1 MANEETGTADGWVD
15 AEAVLPHIMT
25 PRSFVSG
32 TREPRR
38 LSVKYLLHGPT
49 RRLRAEVRFDGDC
62 EGPPGCVHGAAIAGL
77 FDEGLGLLTWYV
89 GHPAAT
95 CELNVKYRRFVRLGS
110 SATLE
115 GTIEEADGLLV
126 VARGVLRSA
135 DGEHASA
142 RVVFFELE
150 EQAVE
155 EMRAKREAQS
165 ADDPDVLARVR
176 DHREAQAGR

>member
-1 MANEETGTADGWVD
+1 MVDEARETSDDWVRAEE
-15 AEAVLPHIMT
+15 VLPHIMT

-38 LSVKYLLHGPT
+38 LTVTYWLHAPS

-62 EGPPGCVHGAAIAGL
+62 EGPPGCVHGAAVAGL

-95 CELNVKYRRFVRLGS
+95 AELNVKYRRFVPLGA

-135 DGEHASA
+135 EGEHASA
-142 RVVFFELE
+142 RVVYVELDE
-150 EQAVE
+150 RAVE
-155 EMRAKREAQS
+155 ELRVRREAQC
-165 ADDPDVLARVR
+165 AGAPEILERVR
-176 DHREAQAGR
+176 GHRDAPR